1 MMMQDMRKMTASQ
14 RQRMQEKKAE
24 AAAAMTERKQEA
36 AQRVLDRT
44 EHMDRDWLAPD
55 EDNYNTE
62 LAYLL
67 EHPTGEATMDN
78 PQYADFVRT
87 HNNALR
93 AALESRDHYMTPEYD
108 HQLTHEQL
116 ERRNLRGWLGEHYT
130 REDDGF

>member
-1 MMMQDMRKMTASQ
+1 MQDMRKMTASQ

-24 AAAAMTERKQEA
+24 AAAAMRERKQEA

-44 EHMDRDWLAPD
+44 EHVDRDWLAPD
-55 EDNYNTE
+55 EDNYGTV
-62 LAYLL
+62 LAYRV
-67 EHPTGEATMDN
+67 EHPTGGEATMDN

-87 HNNALR
+87 TNNALR

-116 ERRNLRGWLGEHYT
+116 ERRNLRGLLGEDYA